1 MVTAFQQVT
10 GRKRPL
16 LLAAISYLDRCVPS
30 VLSAHTWLIAAVL
43 VPYFLLMVTLGVY
56 IYRTG
61 QPRSDDPPD
70 TDEDARRFGKDRT
83 HAR

>member
-1 MVTAFQQVT
+1 M
-10 GRKRPL
+10 
-16 LLAAISYLDRCVPS
+16 
-30 VLSAHTWLIAAVL
+30 LSAHTWLIAAVL

-70 TDEDARRFGKDRT
+70 AGDEDRPPVPSVLPLA
-83 HAR
+83 A